1 MKYILLFIF
10 KKNIE
15 LASTKSKNKFSMCC
29 MVLGHK
35 ILSQMFLFSKI
46 LVDFCKNGA
55 KLNKII
61 QLVPQCTNCNSEFS
75 PPIPPRTKRHTVS
88 NRLDSP
94 PPCSQF
100 VVHNNPKKWS
110 LDGAEDISKNSA
122 SMPTPNEYIAIL
134 LFVAPTTFW
143 ELQELWPKRDPVCPN
158 SYHVLCNVLFI
169 QLLNSISIII
179 FPYPLGTCSNH
190 TVLYLV
196 SSLLLWAANY
206 LSHWTSRCC
215 CYGIAISL
223 GLWSTQY

>member
-1 MKYILLFIF
+1 
-10 KKNIE
+10 
-15 LASTKSKNKFSMCC
+15 MCC

-94 PPCSQF
+94 PLFS
-100 VVHNNPKKWS
+100 
-110 LDGAEDISKNSA
+110 
-122 SMPTPNEYIAIL
+122 IL
-134 LFVAPTTFW
+134 LYIITLKNGPW
-143 ELQELWPKRDPVCPN
+143 MELKIFPKTVHLCLPLMSTLQFYCLLLPPLFESYRSSGLKDPVCPN
-158 SYHVLCNVLFI
+158 SYHILCNVLFI

-196 SSLLLWAANY
+196 SSLLL
-206 LSHWTSRCC
+206 
-215 CYGIAISL
+215 
-223 GLWSTQY
+223 